1 MTCGICVFFFILILN
16 TCSGPEEKFFWY
28 WQKPWGS
35 GGTRLVSNLNIAQ
48 SSVECVDRIP
58 KIATPAVHWLLL
70 FQDTK
75 THSPSIA
82 HITFLW
88 SDIEEI
94 PISTQSHKLTLI
106 FRAQSDFEMF
116 TRNALEAEPPNIAS
130 LRKLKIAHPYSW
142 VCRQNSKNSN
152 SSSTLASLISST
164 KTHSPSIAH
173 ITFLWRDSEEI
184 SISTQSHKLTLIF
197 RAQSGFEMFTR
208 DALEARVSKP
218 TPVTLITAQVPTMAF
233 VSLARWHCG

>member
-1 MTCGICVFFFILILN
+1 MKLILKEDWISFWFLSERIFQEIKPFVESLVVLVYFFILILN
-16 TCSGPEEKFFWY
+16 TCCGPFVESLVVFVYFFILTLNTCCGPEEKFFWY

-35 GGTRLVSNLNIAQ
+35 GGIRLVSNLNIAQ

-94 PISTQSHKLTLI
+94 
-106 FRAQSDFEMF
+106 
-116 TRNALEAEPPNIAS
+116 
-130 LRKLKIAHPYSW
+130 
-142 VCRQNSKNSN
+142 
-152 SSSTLASLISST
+152 
-164 KTHSPSIAH
+164 
-173 ITFLWRDSEEI
+173 

-218 TPVTLITAQVPTMAF
+218 TPVTLITAHYGLCF
-233 VSLARWHCG
+233 LG